1 MAPADDDDLQDDL
14 YDDEFDFVDD
24 EDDDSDI
31 DSAMDEGDSDEG
43 DSDVGGSVVEEEV
56 PPPAPRETVA
66 KRSGPRQRR
75 FDEEDRPREESRGPS
90 GRNHDA
96 RDRDDRGRDDQRRD
110 DRGRDDRG
118 RDDRAR
124 DQRDPRDVQPRD
136 FDQPDDLAADEP
148 VEAPRDPEVPTNY
161 RVHVYEL
168 GEFKRTIDRPF
179 TAEDAELFA
188 SEYNR
193 TSKSYSRFAIT
204 GKDDVKPRKLLSDA
218 KAS

>member
-1 MAPADDDDLQDDL
+1 MAPDDDDLEGDL

-24 EDDDSDI
+24 EDDDLDDDSDI

-43 DSDVGGSVVEEEV
+43 DSDEGGSVVEEEL
-56 PPPAPRETVA
+56 PPAPPRETVA

-75 FDEEDRPREESRGPS
+75 FDEEAPPREESRGPS

-96 RDRDDRGRDDQRRD
+96 RDRDDRGRDD
-110 DRGRDDRG
+110 RGRDDRS
-118 RDDRAR
+118 R

-136 FDQPDDLAADEP
+136 FDQPDDLAAEEP
-148 VEAPRDPEVPTNY
+148 VEAPREPDVPANY

-193 TSKSYSRFAIT
+193 TSKSYSRFAVT